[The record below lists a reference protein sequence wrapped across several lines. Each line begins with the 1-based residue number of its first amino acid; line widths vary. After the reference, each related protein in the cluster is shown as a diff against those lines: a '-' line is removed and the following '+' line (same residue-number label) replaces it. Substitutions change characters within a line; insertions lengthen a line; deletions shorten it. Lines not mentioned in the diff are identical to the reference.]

1 MRFMIDW
8 DDIRYFL
15 AVARR
20 GSITSA
26 ARDLGVN
33 HSTVSRRIAAFEDN
47 LGVRL
52 FDRIATGYTLT
63 SAGQEM
69 VASAQRMEEEALGLD
84 RRLYGRDT
92 ELSGQLRVTTAG
104 TFVNPFLMEQIGRFL
119 AEYPGIDI
127 ELVVS
132 TDLAN
137 LHAREVDVAI
147 RATLNPPDTLVG
159 RRIGR
164 LTAMLYGRNDFIAPG
179 EPGAPNSA
187 TAPDVIAFDAGARD
201 YTTASWFRDVYPNAR
216 ARIRLNNVDAA
227 FHAILSGVGIGM
239 LPCHMG
245 DTHPDL
251 RRLPPYHL
259 EPVFDLWLLTH
270 ADLRRTAKVRAFINF
285 MANAIMPHKDL
296 IEGRR
301 PPGFSSGDRVDIENS
316 YAAATNASED
326 VNVSEDMDA

>member
-1 MRFMIDW
+1 MRLMIDW

-52 FDRIATGYTLT
+52 FDRIATGYNLT
-63 SAGQEM
+63 PAGQEM
-69 VASAQRMEEEALGLD
+69 VPPAQRMEEEALGLD

-92 ELSGQLRVTTAG
+92 ELSGVLRVTTAG

-119 AEYPGIDI
+119 TEYPGIDI

-164 LTAMLYGRNDFIAPG
+164 LTAMLYGHRDFLAPG
-179 EPGAPNSA
+179 EAGAPNSA
-187 TAPDVIAFDAGARD
+187 ASPDVIAFDGGPRD
-201 YTTASWFRDVYPNAR
+201 YTQSSWFRDVYPNAR
-216 ARIRLNNVDAA
+216 VRIRLNSIEAA
-227 FHAILSGVGIGM
+227 FHAIISGVGIGM
-239 LPCHMG
+239 LPCHVG
-245 DTHPDL
+245 DVAPEL

-301 PPGFSSGDRVDIENS
+301 PPGFSSGDKLAAESS
-316 YAAATNASED
+316 YAAAKAVSED
-326 VNVSEDMDA
+326 VEEDVTA

>member
-1 MRFMIDW
+1 MIDW

-33 HSTVSRRIAAFEDN
+33 HSTVSRRIAAFEQN

-52 FDRIATGYTLT
+52 FDRLATGYALT
-63 SAGQEM
+63 PAGQEM
-69 VASAQRMEEEALGLD
+69 VPSAQRMEEEALGLD

-92 ELSGQLRVTTAG
+92 ELSGVLRVTTAG
-104 TFVNPFLMEQIGRFL
+104 TFVNPFLMEQVERFL
-119 AEYPGIDI
+119 KEYPGIDLD
-127 ELVVS
+127 LVVS

-164 LTAMLYGRNDFIAPG
+164 LTATLYARSDFVAPG
-179 EPGAPNSA
+179 EPGAPQSA
-187 TAPDVIAFDAGARD
+187 RSPDVIAFQEGPRD
-201 YTTASWFRDVYPNAR
+201 FTTASWFLDVYPNAR
-216 ARIRLNNVDAA
+216 TRIRLNNIDAA
-227 FHAILSGVGIGM
+227 YQAILAGVGLGM

-245 DTHPDL
+245 DTDVRL

-301 PPGFSSGDRVDIENS
+301 PPHFTSGDRLAMDSS
-316 YAAATNASED
+316 YAPAARTPEKTAS
-326 VNVSEDMDA
+326 

>member
-1 MRFMIDW
+1 MRPMIDW

-52 FDRIATGYTLT
+52 FDRIATGYNLT
-63 SAGQEM
+63 PAGQEM
-69 VASAQRMEEEALGLD
+69 VPSAQRMEEEALGLD
-84 RRLYGRDT
+84 T
-92 ELSGQLRVTTAG
+92 ALSGVLRVTTAG

-119 AEYPGIDI
+119 TEYPGIDI

-147 RATLNPPDTLVG
+147 RATMNPPDTLVG

-164 LTAMLYGRNDFIAPG
+164 LTAMLYGRSDFIAPG

-187 TAPDVIAFDAGARD
+187 GSP
-201 YTTASWFRDVYPNAR
+201 
-216 ARIRLNNVDAA
+216 
-227 FHAILSGVGIGM
+227 
-239 LPCHMG
+239 
-245 DTHPDL
+245 
-251 RRLPPYHL
+251 
-259 EPVFDLWLLTH
+259 
-270 ADLRRTAKVRAFINF
+270 AD
-285 MANAIMPHKDL
+285 
-296 IEGRR
+296 
-301 PPGFSSGDRVDIENS
+301 
-316 YAAATNASED
+316 
-326 VNVSEDMDA
+326 

>member
-8 DDIRYFL
+8 DDIRFFL

-20 GSITSA
+20 GSITAA

-33 HSTVSRRIAAFEDN
+33 HSTVSRRIAAFEDS

-52 FDRIATGYTLT
+52 FDRLATGYALT
-63 SAGQEM
+63 PAGQEM
-69 VASAQRMEEEALGLD
+69 VPSAQRMEEEALGLD

-92 ELSGQLRVTTAG
+92 ELSGLLRVTTAG
-104 TFVNPFLMEQIGRFL
+104 TFVNPFLMEQVGRFL
-119 AEYPGIDI
+119 VEYPGIDI
-127 ELVVS
+127 EMVVS
-132 TDLAN
+132 SDLAN

-147 RATLNPPDTLVG
+147 RATMNPPETLVG

-164 LTAMLYGRNDFIAPG
+164 LTATLYARSDFVAPG
-179 EPGAPNSA
+179 EPGAANSA
-187 TAPDVIAFDAGARD
+187 GAPDVIAYLEGARD
-201 YTTASWFRDVYPNAR
+201 YTTASWFRDTYPTAR
-216 ARIRLNNVDAA
+216 VRLRLNNIEAA
-227 FHAILSGVGIGM
+227 YEAILAGVGIGM

-245 DTHPDL
+245 DIDPRL

-296 IEGRR
+296 IEGHR
-301 PPGFSSGDRVDIENS
+301 PPQFTSGDRLAMSSS
-316 YAAATNASED
+316 YVAASVREDAST
-326 VNVSEDMDA
+326 

>member
-1 MRFMIDW
+1 MIDW

-52 FDRIATGYTLT
+52 FDRVATGYTLT
-63 SAGQEM
+63 VAGQEM
-69 VASAQRMEEEALGLD
+69 VPSAQRMEEEALGLD

-104 TFVNPFLMEQIGRFL
+104 IFVNPFFMEQVGRFL

-127 ELVVS
+127 QLIVS

-147 RATLNPPDTLVG
+147 RATDNPPDTLVG

-164 LTAMLYGRNDFIAPG
+164 LTAMLYGRKDFIAPG
-179 EPGAPNSA
+179 EAGASNA
-187 TAPDVIAFDAGARD
+187 AGAPDVVAFEEGPRD
-201 YTTASWFRDVYPNAR
+201 FVEASWFRDIYPNAR
-216 ARIRLNNVDAA
+216 TRVRLNSVDAA
-227 FHAILSGVGIGM
+227 YQAIKSGVGIGM

-245 DTHPDL
+245 DTNPDL
-251 RRLPPYHL
+251 RRLPPYHQS
-259 EPVFDLWLLTH
+259 PVFDVWLLTH

-301 PPGFSSGDRVDIENS
+301 PPQFSSGDRLAIDNG
-316 YAAATNASED
+316 YAAATSAGTLVD
-326 VNVSEDMDA
+326 DLPI

>member
-52 FDRIATGYTLT
+52 FDRIATGYNLT
-63 SAGQEM
+63 PAGQEM
-69 VASAQRMEEEALGLD
+69 VPSAQRMEEEALGLD

-104 TFVNPFLMEQIGRFL
+104 TFVNPFLMEQIGKFL

-164 LTAMLYGRNDFIAPG
+164 LTAMLYGRSDFIAPG

-187 TAPDVIAFDAGARD
+187 AAPDVIAFDGARD
-201 YTTASWFRDVYPNAR
+201 YTHASWFRDVYPNAR
-216 ARIRLNNVDAA
+216 ARIKLNSVEAA
-227 FHAILSGVGIGM
+227 FHAILAGVGIGM
-239 LPCHMG
+239 LPCHIG
-245 DTHPDL
+245 DTSPEL

-301 PPGFSSGDRVDIENS
+301 PPGFSSGDRLAVENS
-316 YAAATNASED
+316 YAAATAAQDVDED
-326 VNVSEDMDA
+326 IPA

>member
-1 MRFMIDW
+1 MRLMIDW

-52 FDRIATGYTLT
+52 FDRVATGYNLT
-63 SAGQEM
+63 PAGQEM
-69 VASAQRMEEEALGLD
+69 VPSAQRMEEEALGLD

-92 ELSGQLRVTTAG
+92 ELGGVLRVTTAG

-127 ELVVS
+127 DLVVS

-164 LTAMLYGRNDFIAPG
+164 LAAMLYGRHDFIAPG
-179 EPGAPNSA
+179 EPGATSA
-187 TAPDVIAFDAGARD
+187 SAAPDVIAFEGSGRD
-201 YTTASWFRDVYPNAR
+201 YTDASWFSDVYPNAR
-216 ARIRLNNVDAA
+216 TRVRLNNVEAA
-227 FHAILSGVGIGM
+227 YHGILSGVGIGM
-239 LPCHMG
+239 LPCHVG
-245 DTHPDL
+245 DISPEL

-296 IEGRR
+296 IEGKR
-301 PPGFSSGDRVDIENS
+301 PPGFSSGDRLAVDS
-316 YAAATNASED
+316 GYAAAAGMSQDVPED
-326 VNVSEDMDA
+326 VSA

>member
-1 MRFMIDW
+1 MRLMIDW

-33 HSTVSRRIAAFEDN
+33 HSTVSRRIAAFEEN

-52 FDRIATGYTLT
+52 FDRIATGYNLT
-63 SAGQEM
+63 PAGQEM
-69 VASAQRMEEEALGLD
+69 VPSAQRMEEEALGLD

-92 ELSGQLRVTTAG
+92 ELSGVLRVTTAG
-104 TFVNPFLMEQIGRFL
+104 TFVNPFMMEQLGRFL

-127 ELVVS
+127 DLIVS

-164 LTAMLYGRNDFIAPG
+164 LTAMLYGRKDMAVPG
-179 EPGAPNSA
+179 EAGAVVDA
-187 TAPDVIAFDAGARD
+187 TSPDVIAFEGGRD
-201 YTTASWFRDVYPNAR
+201 FSTASWFRDVYPNAR
-216 ARIRLNNVDAA
+216 VRLRLNSVDAA
-227 FHAILSGVGIGM
+227 YQAILSGVGIGM

-245 DTHPDL
+245 DTNPEL

-301 PPGFSSGDRVDIENS
+301 PPGFSSGDRVTVGNS
-316 YAAATNASED
+316 YAAATTNAAEDMSED
-326 VNVSEDMDA
+326 LSV